1 LIVSSGSFPISRD
14 DRFSGDTRKD
24 NREPGQRDRDRVLYT
39 TAFQRLAEVTQVLAP
54 DEGHVFH
61 NRLTHSLKVA
71 QVARRLAEMLG
82 REQPDAAAE
91 LGINPDVVEAAAL
104 AHDLGHPP
112 FGHVAE
118 EELDVLVTRA
128 GLEDG
133 FNGNAQSFRIV
144 TNLALRSPKYSGLD
158 LTRATLNALLK
169 YPWMRGPTGKQH
181 QKWGAYKIEQAQF
194 EWARGLCPDGDR
206 RKSAEAEL
214 MDWADDVTYAVHDVA
229 DFFRAGLIPLDRL
242 AKESSERDRFL
253 DKAFE
258 RRRQEGTDSEL
269 GYPQPELK
277 ETLARVA
284 DFIPFDERYTGTT
297 LHRSTLRSY
306 TAGLIARFMTAAQLH
321 VPLTPDES
329 RIKLDPDSHK
339 EVVILKELTWHYVIL
354 NPSLMKLQYGQR
366 HTIRRLFAIFNH
378 AARNS
383 NLGIFPHA
391 YRELIRDAGDDMAL
405 RTRLVCDYISGMTE
419 HQAIGTH
426 QRLTLLS
433 KIIGSPSSTHCK
445 ERV

>member
-1 LIVSSGSFPISRD
+1 LTSPSALAPVSRD
-14 DRFSGDTRKD
+14 DRFSGDNRKD
-24 NREPGQRDRDRVLYT
+24 NRDPGQRDRDRILYT

-71 QVARRLAEMLG
+71 QVARRLCEMLA
-82 REQPDAAAE
+82 REQRETAEE

-118 EELDVLVTRA
+118 EELDNLVTRA
-128 GLEDG
+128 GLDDG

-144 TNLALRSPKYSGLD
+144 TNLALRSREYPGLD

-169 YPWMRGPTGKQH
+169 YPWLRGLTGKQR
-181 QKWGAYKIEQAQF
+181 QKWGAYKTERAQF
-194 EWARGLCPDGDR
+194 EWARRLCPDADR

-242 AKESSERDRFL
+242 ARDPSERERFL
-253 DKAFE
+253 DNAFK
-258 RRRQEGTDSEL
+258 RREQEGTISEL
-269 GYPQPELK
+269 SYPQPELK
-277 ETLARVA
+277 ETLTRVA
-284 DFIPFDERYTGTT
+284 EFIPFDERYTGTT
-297 LHRSTLRSY
+297 SHRSALRSY
-306 TAGLIARFMTAAQLH
+306 TAGLIARFMKAIQLH
-321 VPLTPDES
+321 LPSASDES
-329 RIKLDPDSHK
+329 RVKLDPDLQK

-354 NPSLMKLQYGQR
+354 NPSLIKLQYGQR
-366 HTIRRLFAIFNH
+366 HTIRRLFTIFNR
-378 AARNS
+378 AARKS
-383 NLGIFPHA
+383 NLGIFPYA
-391 YRELIRDAGDDMAL
+391 YRDLLQDARDDLAL

-419 HQAIGTH
+419 RQAIGTY
-426 QRLTLLS
+426 QRLTGGSWEPALS
-433 KIIGSPSSTHCK
+433 
-445 ERV
+445 E

>member
-1 LIVSSGSFPISRD
+1 MTFPSAASPFSRD

-24 NREPGQRDRDRVLYT
+24 NREPAQRDRDRVLYT
-39 TAFQRLAEVTQVLAP
+39 TAFQRLAEVTQVVAP

-71 QVARRLAEMLG
+71 QVGRRLAEKLA

-91 LGINPDVVEAAAL
+91 LGISPDVVEAAAL

-118 EELDVLVTRA
+118 EELDELVRNA
-128 GLEDG
+128 GLQDG

-144 TNLALRSPKYSGLD
+144 TKLALRSPDYPGLD

-169 YPWMRGPTGKQH
+169 YPWLRAASGREYQV
-181 QKWGAYKIEQAQF
+181 WGAYQTEQAEF
-194 EWARGLCPDGDR
+194 KWARDLCPEGDL

-242 AKESSERDRFL
+242 AKDTSERQRFL
-253 DKAFE
+253 DDTMK
-258 RRRQEGTDSEL
+258 RREQEGTISDLVYPQSEL
-269 GYPQPELK
+269 D

-284 DFIPFDERYTGTT
+284 EFIPFDRRYTGTT
-297 LHRSTLRSY
+297 HHRSTLRSY
-306 TAGLIARFMTAAQLH
+306 TAALIARFMEAIRLQ
-321 VPLTPDES
+321 VPLASGEQRVKLNPD
-329 RIKLDPDSHK
+329 LHK

-354 NPSLMKLQYGQR
+354 DPSLVKLQYGQR
-366 HTIRRLFAIFNH
+366 HVIRGLFIIFNR
-378 AARNS
+378 AARKS
-383 NLGIFPHA
+383 NLGIFPYA
-391 YRELIRDAGDDMAL
+391 YRDLLEDAGDDLTL

-419 HQAIGTH
+419 RQALGTYD
-426 QRLTLLS
+426 RLTGAS
-433 KIIGSPSSTHCK
+433 RGSVLP
-445 ERV
+445 